1 MPSHGRTLS
10 VEDIAERL
18 TVAGLLPDE
27 ARVLVWLW
35 SDGPAGAGHV
45 ARALGLNRT
54 RVYRILSDL
63 DDRGYVSAEGRQP
76 TRFHAAALDTVLADL
91 IEHGRSVVTALER
104 LRDRL
109 QETSKLA
116 GAATPPRA
124 TVRRVSGHNDVWLFA
139 TRLVREARDRLVL
152 VDTQRAET
160 GGMARM
166 DLWVEAASRLR
177 AGVALDVV
185 LAPDAPT
192 PPELTSMAASDRVRV
207 HVASGLPPIRLL
219 VADEREALVWT
230 VQDDGAEG
238 REEAVLG
245 DDPGFVTAQLLCFRS
260 LAERAAPACE
270 PVGRTVTP

>member
-10 VEDIAERL
+10 VEDIAKRL

-35 SDGPAGAGHV
+35 SDGPAGAGRV

-63 DDRGYVSAEGRQP
+63 DDRGYVSAQGRQP
-76 TRFHAAALDTVLADL
+76 TRFQAAPLDTVLGDL
-91 IEHGRSVVTALER
+91 IEQGRAVVTALER
-104 LRDRL
+104 LRERL
-109 QETSKLA
+109 QDVSEVTGS
-116 GAATPPRA
+116 ATQARA
-124 TVRRVSGHNDVWLFA
+124 TVRRVSGHNDVWLLA
-139 TRLVREARDRLVL
+139 TRLVRGAQERFVL
-152 VDTQRAET
+152 VDTQRPDAS
-160 GGMARM
+160 GVARL
-166 DLWVEAASRLR
+166 DLWVEAAARVR
-177 AGVALDVV
+177 AGVMLDVV

-207 HVASGLPPIRLL
+207 HVASGLPPIRFL

-230 VQDDGAEG
+230 VQDDSAEG

-260 LAERAAPACE
+260 LAERAAYVPE
-270 PVGRTVTP
+270 RFDRTVTT